1 MDNFKRFVEL
11 NREKLYANSVKADD
25 ISVNDEWMQEN
36 QGDEMYEIEEENRM
50 HVVKV

>member
-11 NREKLYANSVKADD
+11 NREKLYANSVKSDD

-36 QGDEMYEIEEENRM
+36 QWDEMYGAEGENRIY
-50 HVVKV
+50 VVKV

>member
-11 NREKLYANSVKADD
+11 NREKLYTNSVKADD

-36 QGDEMYEIEEENRM
+36 QWDETVSYTHLTLPTKLE
-50 HVVKV
+50 V